1 MTGQNIG
8 YIRVSSEGQ
17 NTARQLEGI
26 KLDKEFTDTMTG
38 SIRSRPQL
46 EECLNYVRN
55 GDTLHVHSID
65 RLARNLRDLQE
76 IIDGLACKGV
86 TVRFHN
92 ENLTFSGDDSPM
104 QKLTLHLMGAFA
116 EFERSMIKSRQREGI
131 DAARDAGIALGRR
144 PKLNDDEL
152 ITRAKKMRADGM
164 KKVEI
169 AKALNLSRPSINK
182 LLVG

>member
-26 KLDKEFTDTMTG
+26 KLDKEFTDIMTG
-38 SIRSRPQL
+38 SVRSRPHL

-116 EFERSMIKSRQREGI
+116 EFERSMIRSRQREGI